1 MNRIKLG
8 LIRSRIE
15 LDQILRVKTVL
26 TLDLATHDII
36 SCPLSSP
43 VFFPVRPPHL
53 WYYSTIFCCCFNL
66 NDFNKISGCIGQLP
80 VHNEFTLHD
89 FIPYFPADDDFFGSA
104 TTSSPTLV
112 TKFCPLIHILIF
124 FKTQFLP
131 LHFKKILSTWT
142 TFLKISP
149 SK

>member
-1 MNRIKLG
+1 MSWETYWSWWPSARTGNSGQSPSSYNFTFSLLYFVTHLLTSQKSFTFFYLYTFFFFFFALPKSLHMNRIKLG

-66 NDFNKISGCIGQLP
+66 NDFNKISGCIG
-80 VHNEFTLHD
+80 
-89 FIPYFPADDDFFGSA
+89 
-104 TTSSPTLV
+104 
-112 TKFCPLIHILIF
+112 
-124 FKTQFLP
+124 
-131 LHFKKILSTWT
+131 
-142 TFLKISP
+142 
-149 SK
+149 